1 MEQKIQI
8 KLVREGA
15 QVPAYATSG
24 SAGLDVAACFKF
36 ADDIKCPEG
45 IASVVDDT
53 LFISPGSRVL
63 IPTGIAVALPE
74 GTEIQVRSRS
84 GLALKQGLSVL
95 NAPGTIDSDYRGEI
109 GVILT
114 NSSNHTQQIKS
125 GDRIAQLVFAKVE
138 RAEFELVESLDETQ
152 RGAGGYGSTGK

>member
-1 MEQKIQI
+1 MEQKVQI

-24 SAGLDVAACFKF
+24 SAGMDVTACFQF

-45 IASVVDDT
+45 IASVINDT
-53 LFISPGSRVL
+53 LFISPGQRVL

-74 GTEIQVRSRS
+74 GTEVQVRSRS

-109 GVILT
+109 GVILV
-114 NSSNHTQQIKS
+114 NHSLTIQQIKS
-125 GDRIAQLVFAKVE
+125 GERIAQLVFAKVE
-138 RAEFELVESLDETQ
+138 RAEFDLVESLDDTE